1 MEMKLAYDTPEAVR
15 ELFTEYTRML
25 VENEPAFQTY
35 LDLQDYTAELADL
48 TKKYGLPHGRLYI
61 AWCDDQPAGCI
72 GLRRLD
78 DQTCELKRLYVRPA
92 FRGRGIAGAMMQRIL
107 DDARAI
113 GYTAMLLD
121 TLPFLTSAIRMYR
134 ALGFY
139 DIPPY
144 NDSPLDTT
152 IFLRL
157 DL

>member
-1 MEMKLAYDTPEAVR
+1 MELKLGYATPEAVR
-15 ELFTEYTRML
+15 ELFAEYTHML
-25 VENEPAFQTY
+25 VAHDPYFQAY
-35 LDLQDYTAELADL
+35 LDLQHYDAEVAYP
-48 TKKYGLPHGRLYI
+48 TQKYGLPDGT
-61 AWCDDQPAGCI
+61 
-72 GLRRLD
+72 
-78 DQTCELKRLYVRPA
+78 TCELKRVWVRPA

-121 TLPFLTSAIRMYR
+121 TLPFLTSAIKMYR